1 MIKKTHKI
9 LVTGGSGFIGSN
21 FIYNYLSNSKGSIVN
36 FDSLTY
42 AGSGNNLER
51 LTDEPRYHFVKGSI
65 CDAKK
70 LTNLFGKFQFDSVIN
85 FAAESHVD
93 RSIEGPKV
101 FMETNIIGTFNL
113 LDTIR
118 TIWDSN
124 KNFNNENFR
133 FVHVSTDEVFGSL
146 GPEDDPFNEN
156 SNYKPNSPYSASKA
170 SSDHIVRS
178 YFKTYNFPVVI
189 TNCSN
194 NFGPYQFPEKLIPL
208 TIYNALNKKPI
219 PIYGDGLQ
227 VRDWLYVKDHCDAL
241 NKVLQL
247 AGPGHTYNIGGNNEK
262 TNIDVVK
269 SICNHLDEI
278 MPNDKFSHCELIEF
292 VKDRPGH
299 DKRYSVDSSKI
310 QKELNWKPYETFET
324 GIKKTIKWYLDNQN
338 WMNNIIRDKSHA

>member
-1 MIKKTHKI
+1 MIKKTHNI

-36 FDSLTY
+36 MDSLTY

-51 LTDEPRYHFVKGSI
+51 LSDEPRYHFVKGSI
-65 CDAKK
+65 CDVDK
-70 LTNLFGKFQFDSVIN
+70 LKNLFSKFQFDSIIN

-113 LDTIR
+113 LDTIKNIR
-118 TIWDSN
+118 DSN
-124 KNFNNENFR
+124 KNFRSKNFR

-227 VRDWLYVKDHCDAL
+227 VRDWLYVKDHCVAL
-241 NKVLQL
+241 NKVLQ
-247 AGPGHTYNIGGNNEK
+247 
-262 TNIDVVK
+262 
-269 SICNHLDEI
+269 
-278 MPNDKFSHCELIEF
+278 FS
-292 VKDRPGH
+292 
-299 DKRYSVDSSKI
+299 
-310 QKELNWKPYETFET
+310 
-324 GIKKTIKWYLDNQN
+324 
-338 WMNNIIRDKSHA
+338 